1 MVKKRRSRT
10 SGKSG
15 GNPLA
20 FLNSPGFRHVLAG
33 GIVIALVFLSAR
45 QAVQALFDS
54 RYFKIKT
61 VEIDRTLGFLDKRD
75 FMSLNGRSILS
86 VDVARFQRSLTGKYP
101 QMAQVS
107 ITKEFPDKILVL
119 ARKRAPFAQV
129 YIQNRTFLIDDQG
142 IVLFGAPGKGEGFPL
157 ISGISANRR
166 ITTGSVLGGENM
178 LLAFNIIKEFQNNHS
193 FSPYVVTKIDV
204 DDLREINFHLS
215 NGLKIIVDKTDIARK
230 MDTLALVLSRN
241 RLNAEQVKYIDL
253 RFKDPILGTK

>member
-1 MVKKRRSRT
+1 MVKRRRSRT

-15 GNPLA
+15 GNPFA
-20 FLNSPGFRHVLAG
+20 FFATPVFRYVLAG
-33 GIVIALVFLSAR
+33 GIVVAIVFLGAR
-45 QAVQALFDS
+45 QAAQALFDS

-75 FMSLNGRSILS
+75 FMSLNGKSIFS

-107 ITKEFPDKILVL
+107 ITKKFPNKILVL

-129 YIQNRTFLIDDQG
+129 YIQNKTVLIDDQG
-142 IVLFGAPGKGEGFPL
+142 IVLYGSLEKGEELPL
-157 ISGISANRR
+157 ISGISSRRR
-166 ITTGSVLGGENM
+166 ITTGSVLVGENTR
-178 LLAFNIIKEFQNNHS
+178 LALNIIKKFQNNHS
-193 FSPYVVTKIDV
+193 LSPYLVTKISV
-204 DDLREINFHLS
+204 DDLNEIDFHLS

-230 MDTLALVLSRN
+230 MDTLALVLARSR
-241 RLNAEQVKYIDL
+241 LDTGQVKYIDL